1 MKLNIKPDC
10 GNSPKKELLKNL
22 TIYFVTYDIEK
33 AMEYMDDNVI
43 WTLIG
48 DKPLIGK
55 EQLKAALLVMNH
67 NKATELTINNII
79 THGRKAAI
87 NGEILMNNG
96 DNFGFSDFY
105 EFTNAQKAKVK
116 KIVSYVVQL

>member
-10 GNSPKKELLKNL
+10 ENSPKKELLKNL

-43 WTLIG
+43 WTLTG

-55 EQLKAALLVMNH
+55 EQFKAALLVMNH
-67 NKATELTINNII
+67 NKATELTIHNII

-105 EFTNAQKAKVK
+105 EFTNAKKAKVK